1 MDFRAGQIWKSEKHN
16 AVVKITSVRVAGVSF
31 IIQKKDDNW
40 ESCTE
45 WNWRVLE
52 QFLSEN
58 GFELTD
64 ETEYEIFVVEN
75 GVEVSTK
82 KIVKTVAQ
90 AEELCAEYRDIDGNE
105 YIYKPLG
112 K

>member
-16 AVVKITSVRVAGVSF
+16 ATVKITGVCVAGVSF

-40 ESCTE
+40 ESCSE
-45 WNWRVLE
+45 WQAMVLE
-52 QFLSEN
+52 QFLNEN
-58 GFELTD
+58 AFVLTE
-64 ETEYEIFVVEN
+64 ETEYEIFVIEN

-82 KIVKTVAQ
+82 KIVGTVAQ

-105 YIYKPLG
+105 YIYKPLE